1 MEKEKI
7 ARINALAHKAKTSG
21 LTEAELA
28 ERDALRQEYL
38 DQLEHTTVIEPD
50 GTRRKL
56 QVRH

>member
-1 MEKEKI
+1 MI
-7 ARINALAHKAKTSG
+7 
-21 LTEAELA
+21 
-28 ERDALRQEYL
+28 